1 MPTITETIAADQQA
15 VTSAQDALDS
25 ANAQLAADQA
35 KADALAP
42 HLSLWQEV
50 EAEAAKYGAEA
61 AAAFASLAARAKALF
76 NL

>member
-15 VTSAQDALDS
+15 IADAQAVLDA
-25 ANAQLAADQA
+25 ANAQLATDQA

-42 HLSLWQEV
+42 HLNIWQEV

-61 AAAFASLAARAKALF
+61 TAAFAALAARAKALF